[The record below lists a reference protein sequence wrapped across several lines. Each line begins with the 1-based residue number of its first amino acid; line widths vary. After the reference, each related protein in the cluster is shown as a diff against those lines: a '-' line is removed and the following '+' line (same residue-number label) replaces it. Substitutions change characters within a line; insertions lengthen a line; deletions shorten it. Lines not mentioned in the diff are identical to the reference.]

1 MFIDTTL
8 WREIFHFN
16 SQEKNVNFS
25 EALYGFFL
33 ECLEWSLVNGYDS
46 NAVVTFLIQYHSIFC
61 NWHFSK
67 WFLPIKCFE
76 IRYSKE
82 SELKSSYK
90 I

>member
-33 ECLEWSLVNGYDS
+33 ECLE
-46 NAVVTFLIQYHSIFC
+46 
-61 NWHFSK
+61 
-67 WFLPIKCFE
+67 
-76 IRYSKE
+76 
-82 SELKSSYK
+82 
-90 I
+90 